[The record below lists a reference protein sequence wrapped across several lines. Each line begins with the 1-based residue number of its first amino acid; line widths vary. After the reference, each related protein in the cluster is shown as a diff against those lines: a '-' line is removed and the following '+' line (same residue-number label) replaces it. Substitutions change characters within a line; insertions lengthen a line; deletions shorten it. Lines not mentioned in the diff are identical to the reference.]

1 MSNLYARDGISTVD
15 PPLSQ
20 AVGYVV
26 VVVIGIIIAFS
37 KNSFMIER
45 KDLKTATNTA
55 TVMMLVTK
63 VLKKT
68 AGEDNKKTEMWN
80 SLYFNS
86 ANCC

>member
-37 KNSFMIER
+37 KKSFAIER
-45 KDLKTATNTA
+45 KAMKNTA
-55 TVMMLVTK
+55 NTAAVMMLVTK

-68 AGEDNKKTEMWN
+68 AGEDNKKTEM
-80 SLYFNS
+80 
-86 ANCC
+86 